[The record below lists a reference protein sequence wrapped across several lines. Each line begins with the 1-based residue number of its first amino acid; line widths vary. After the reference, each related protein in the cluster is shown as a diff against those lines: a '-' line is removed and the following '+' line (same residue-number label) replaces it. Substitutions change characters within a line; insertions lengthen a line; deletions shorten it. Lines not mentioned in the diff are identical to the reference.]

1 MPRNAGR
8 ATPMDMM
15 MQLASGRECVTR
27 VVATVPDHPDSVAAF
42 RVREGGQFKAKMEEW
57 RTPTGYSSG
66 LRNLLQRHFKKV
78 SAGEWFSS
86 GTVLVPAAE
95 AESLERTW
103 GRSTRQPHPNW
114 DNVLWED
121 VQEEQEKGSETG
133 QAAAVAPEERLPSPQ
148 PSAHVPT
155 PQAPRRADESH
166 QRPVVASD
174 GVVSG
179 AAAGSAGGS
188 GKEPA
193 SADHTP
199 SVGTMGEAASVA
211 VVSEQALKE
220 GAASTGSVSG
230 HKRCRVEISVAE
242 EAHDLALDHSGN
254 R

>member
-1 MPRNAGR
+1 MPFDRIAH
-8 ATPMDMM
+8 AQDE
-15 MQLASGRECVTR
+15 L
-27 VVATVPDHPDSVAAF
+27 
-42 RVREGGQFKAKMEEW
+42 RVRVAVGELLPECGHRPVHGGAVAVEQGLPVDGLAAGGG
-57 RTPTGYSSG
+57 TPYRIVGG
-66 LRNLLQRHFKKV
+66 MRQHLEHV
-78 SAGEWFSS
+78 IAG
-86 GTVLVPAAE
+86 PE

-114 DNVLWED
+114 DNVAWED
-121 VQEEQEKGSETG
+121 VQEEQEKGPETG
-133 QAAAVAPEERLPSPQ
+133 QAAAVAPERPSSPQ

-155 PQAPRRADESH
+155 AQAPRRADESH
-166 QRPVVASD
+166 QRPEVASN

-199 SVGTMGEAASVA
+199 CVGKMGEAASVA
-211 VVSEQALKE
+211 VVPSEQALKE

-230 HKRCRVEISVAE
+230 HKRCHVEMTIAE